1 MQLFVKGLPFQQ
13 VFTTLQFVKLGA
25 AQVFVDLPQLAL
37 GVGKLAD
44 RRINLFPAE
53 ALAGFEPMP
62 PGDQVEC
69 SLVATVLTFGDPG
82 FDRDRGPQSKFGDA
96 AHQVGDGILA
106 QRAEPL
112 ADPDIGDCYKHRSD
126 FRQVGGRANAALD
139 EALAA
144 KPKQFLR
151 FSFAPS
157 IISIPARRS
166 ALPPA
171 RSRPVTSGPRPRV

>member
-69 SLVATVLTFGDPG
+69 SLVATVLTLAIPGLTEIGVRNPSSEMLLIRSATAFSLSERSRLPTRISVIATSIGQTFG
-82 FDRDRGPQSKFGDA
+82 RSA
-96 AHQVGDGILA
+96 AQPTPRLM
-106 QRAEPL
+106 R
-112 ADPDIGDCYKHRSD
+112 RW
-126 FRQVGGRANAALD
+126 
-139 EALAA
+139 
-144 KPKQFLR
+144 
-151 FSFAPS
+151 
-157 IISIPARRS
+157 RRS
-166 ALPPA
+166 
-171 RSRPVTSGPRPRV
+171 RSSSCDFAGE